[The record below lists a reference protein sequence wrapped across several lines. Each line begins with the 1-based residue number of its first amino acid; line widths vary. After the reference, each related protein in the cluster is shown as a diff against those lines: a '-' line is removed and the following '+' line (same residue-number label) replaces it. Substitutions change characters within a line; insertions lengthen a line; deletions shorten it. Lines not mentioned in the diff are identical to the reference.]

1 MKLSTKGKYGVY
13 AMLYLAEHAGE
24 GPQALKAIAEWG
36 LPDPYLEQ
44 ILGCLRRAGLVAT
57 VRGAQGGYQLS
68 RPPEEITARHI
79 IDAMEGPLSLSEC
92 VGEAEDACPR
102 GGQCAAKGVWA
113 YLTAEINRLLEGI
126 TLKDMLENN
135 ICANA
140 EK

>member
-13 AMLYLAEHAGE
+13 AMIYLAEHAGE

-44 ILGCLRRAGLVAT
+44 ILGCLRRAGLVTT

-92 VGEAEDACPR
+92 VGEADGTCPR

>member
-44 ILGCLRRAGLVAT
+44 ILGCLRRAGLVTT

-92 VGEAEDACPR
+92 VGEAEEACPR
-102 GGQCAAKGVWA
+102 GGQGAAKGVWA

>member
-1 MKLSTKGKYGVY
+1 MS
-13 AMLYLAEHAGE
+13 
-24 GPQALKAIAEWG
+24 P
-36 LPDPYLEQ
+36 
-44 ILGCLRRAGLVAT
+44 
-57 VRGAQGGYQLS
+57 
-68 RPPEEITARHI
+68 
-79 IDAMEGPLSLSEC
+79 
-92 VGEAEDACPR
+92 